1 MVDYMNGFTIK
12 SISNDGVYFMV
23 RDWRKNKAIWVSVNK
38 LKQEYL
44 YKFANTCIKALE
56 KLLNVMDEYATDKFV
71 VVSITDGNIVECG
84 KLSIENASDDEW
96 ENDYKVTMK

>member
-1 MVDYMNGFTIK
+1 MVDYMNGYTVK

-44 YKFANTCIKALE
+44 YKSAHTCIKALE
-56 KLLNVMDEYATDKFV
+56 KLLNVMDEYATDKFI
-71 VVSITDGNIVECG
+71 VVSITDGNITECG
-84 KLSIENASDDEW
+84 KLSVENVSDDEW
-96 ENDYKVTMK
+96 KNDYKVTME

>member
-1 MVDYMNGFTIK
+1 MNGYTVK

-44 YKFANTCIKALE
+44 YKSANACIKALE
-56 KLLNVMDEYATDKFV
+56 KLLNVMDEYATDKFI
-71 VVSITDGNIVECG
+71 VVSITDGNITECE
-84 KLSIENASDDEW
+84 KLSVENVSDDEW
-96 ENDYKVTMK
+96 KNDYKVTIKGN

>member
-1 MVDYMNGFTIK
+1 MNGYTIK

-44 YKFANTCIKALE
+44 YKSANTCIKALE

-71 VVSITDGNIVECG
+71 VVSITDGSIAECG